1 MFICP
6 KDICV
11 VDHSLHDELTEENA
25 SKFFRV
31 LDIPTEKSFVRN
43 YGGHPRS
50 DIAVINEQTDLSVAA
65 NLVERLSVQPQSG
78 DPNASIDDVLL
89 TMKSKYCQTPSEMID
104 YYDRILKE
112 RDDRALAKL
121 EGEEKE
127 KVAADLAAKRKLLY
141 DSLTNEEKEALR
153 NKKRAKEVE
162 SLIDF

>member
-6 KDICV
+6 DNVCV
-11 VDHSLHDELTEENA
+11 VDHSLHDQLTGENS

-65 NLVERLSVQPQSG
+65 NLVERLTVQPQSG
-78 DPNASIDDVLL
+78 NPDASIDDVLL
-89 TMKSKYCQTPSEMID
+89 TMKSKYCQTPSEMIE
-104 YYDRILKE
+104 YYDRLLKD
-112 RDDRALAKL
+112 RDDKELARL
-121 EGEEKE
+121 EDQEKE
-127 KVAADLAAKRKLLY
+127 KVSADLAAKRKLLY